1 MDNIDGFPYI
11 ETSLHPWDVAYF
23 IMLNDHFDVFFE
35 SVGKNFIVYFC
46 IDVHKENMSK
56 VSFVGSLC
64 GFGISEIVAS

>member
-1 MDNIDGFPYI
+1 
-11 ETSLHPWDVAYF
+11 
-23 IMLNDHFDVFFE
+23 MLNDHFDVFFE

-46 IDVHKENMSK
+46 IDVHKGNMSK